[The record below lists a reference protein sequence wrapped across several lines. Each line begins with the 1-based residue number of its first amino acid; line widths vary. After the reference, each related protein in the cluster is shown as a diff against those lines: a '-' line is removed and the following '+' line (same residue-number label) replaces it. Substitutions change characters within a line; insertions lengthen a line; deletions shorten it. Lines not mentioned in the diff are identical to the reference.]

1 MNGTQKFNDKVVL
14 ISGAGSGIGLEL
26 AKEFARCKARV
37 IGTDIDS
44 ARLDDM
50 VQILTQMGC
59 NAKGYVVDHSKQ
71 DQVDALFNA
80 VTAEFGTIDILCP
93 NAGVGHAGKIGSI
106 PNEEWQWV
114 IDVNIWGVL
123 HMVNKFIP
131 SMMQR
136 KTGWVL
142 LTASG
147 SALLPSAGMGPYN
160 LSKFAVLGLGET
172 MYMELK
178 LVGIDVSILCPGV
191 IATNIISDGI
201 VHGVVNKQRAE
212 QIYAQGSGKS
222 AHPALVAKAAIAGL
236 AAGKPIILSPLRQMV
251 AGEILKRC
259 SRKLFLDMGARLFK
273 KGSNFVGPVVGDE

>member
-1 MNGTQKFNDKVVL
+1 MNGTQKFNDKLVL

-26 AKEFARCKARV
+26 AKEFARCNARV
-37 IGTDIDS
+37 IGTDIDP
-44 ARLDDM
+44 ARVDAM
-50 VQILTQMGC
+50 VNMLTQMKC
-59 NAKGYVVDHSKQ
+59 NAKGYVVDHSKHE
-71 DQVDALFNA
+71 QVDALFNA
-80 VTAEFGTIDILCP
+80 ITAEFGTIDILCP

-106 PNEEWQWV
+106 PQEEWEWV
-114 IDVNIWGVL
+114 INVNVWGVL
-123 HMVNKFIP
+123 HMVNKFIS

-136 KTGWVL
+136 KSGWVL

-147 SALLPSAGMGPYN
+147 SAILPSAGMGPYN

-201 VHGVVNKQRAE
+201 VHGTLNKQRAE
-212 QIYAQGSGKS
+212 QIYAQGSAKS
-222 AHPALVAKAAIAGL
+222 VHPALVAKAAVAGL
-236 AAGKPIILSPLRQMV
+236 AAGKPLILSPLKHMI

-259 SRKLFLDMGARLFK
+259 SRKLFLNLGARLFK
-273 KGSNFVGPVVGDE
+273 RGSNFVGPVVGDE